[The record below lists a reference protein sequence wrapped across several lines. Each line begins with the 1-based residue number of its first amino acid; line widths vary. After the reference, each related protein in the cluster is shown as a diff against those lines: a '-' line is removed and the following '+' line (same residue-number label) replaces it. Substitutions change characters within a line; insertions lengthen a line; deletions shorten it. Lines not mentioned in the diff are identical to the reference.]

1 MKYVEKEQF
10 PTYYQNIEKNNNIN
24 EFTIELLEFMQQH
37 EGQYPSLYSEDENEK
52 SLAKQFIIYTEDE
65 KTAQRFNL
73 LKKDKD
79 NKLYN
84 PQNIMYKL
92 ALERKKQ
99 NETKIVILRCVEFLQ
114 KYGRRPLPNSNN
126 QDESQLA
133 IEYENKCIKKL
144 ENGEIAIL
152 NNMFNNRKNFQKT
165 CDEYIKN
172 IKASQDL
179 EINH

>member
-1 MKYVEKEQF
+1 MEK
-10 PTYYQNIEKNNNIN
+10 
-24 EFTIELLEFMQQH
+24 
-37 EGQYPSLYSEDENEK
+37 
-52 SLAKQFIIYTEDE
+52 
-65 KTAQRFNL
+65 
-73 LKKDKD
+73 
-79 NKLYN
+79 
-84 PQNIMYKL
+84 
-92 ALERKKQ
+92 KKQ
-99 NETKIVILRCVEFLQ
+99 KETKIVILRCVEFLQ